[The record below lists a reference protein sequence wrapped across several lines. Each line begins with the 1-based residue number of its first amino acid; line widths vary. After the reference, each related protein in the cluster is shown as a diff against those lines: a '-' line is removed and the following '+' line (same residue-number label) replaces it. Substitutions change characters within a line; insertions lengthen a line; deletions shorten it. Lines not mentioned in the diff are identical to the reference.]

1 MQNNGGCIYSLRLN
15 DFLLIAA
22 AVTDIYGLGSSRACM
37 LECLVI
43 CLCSYK
49 LQEAKLVKKKVIFP
63 CHFLLLFVR
72 VIKRLTSF
80 SFKFDL
86 LTGLVLRN
94 KDDILGYHTQLWALL
109 PSGNAKEN
117 RVIQAAA
124 QQVHSTTVPNHC

>member
-1 MQNNGGCIYSLRLN
+1 MPCFSGHKG
-15 DFLLIAA
+15 
-22 AVTDIYGLGSSRACM
+22 TRA
-37 LECLVI
+37 VI

-49 LQEAKLVKKKVIFP
+49 LQEAKLVEKKVILL

>member
-1 MQNNGGCIYSLRLN
+1 
-15 DFLLIAA
+15 
-22 AVTDIYGLGSSRACM
+22 
-37 LECLVI
+37 
-43 CLCSYK
+43 
-49 LQEAKLVKKKVIFP
+49 VKKKVIFL

-72 VIKRLTSF
+72 VIKRLTLF

-109 PSGNAKEN
+109 PLGNAKEN

-124 QQVHSTTVPNHC
+124 QQVHSTRVPNHC

>member
-1 MQNNGGCIYSLRLN
+1 M
-15 DFLLIAA
+15 
-22 AVTDIYGLGSSRACM
+22 
-37 LECLVI
+37 E
-43 CLCSYK
+43 
-49 LQEAKLVKKKVIFP
+49 KKVILL